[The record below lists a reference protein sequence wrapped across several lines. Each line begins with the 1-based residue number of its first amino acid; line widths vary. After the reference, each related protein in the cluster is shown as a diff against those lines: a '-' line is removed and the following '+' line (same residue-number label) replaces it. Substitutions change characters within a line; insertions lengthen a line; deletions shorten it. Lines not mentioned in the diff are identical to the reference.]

1 MSDMT
6 SDSSCD
12 PRWWRRLKAGCVTLV
27 VLLVVT
33 GGVLYW
39 VAVSMDPSLGPESYR
54 VRSVGKAA
62 AKYLSADPD
71 VVSAKVDRAEA
82 DKNGSVVSVGASLKD
97 GTSVRKAADLVV
109 SVQQRTLEK
118 ESTYGGALEVSL
130 SWKIGGNDID
140 VNISCRRDANRI
152 RADILRT
159 INPAGEPKAI
169 QGDIDEHAGPTVD
182 YGVVTATPPSL
193 TQAGSPHSVKTFT
206 LNGWKV
212 TSTSSGTGDS
222 FAKAPFEQIIAAG
235 RAGQNGVIVASPF
248 GDGTSILFSGLVSE
262 PGDVLSVDKA
272 AAIVHGLADCRSL
285 GISRLMI
292 DTVKQ
297 DSSSPSQLE
306 FTCQDGQFTAHDD
319 HSSDGREAEVLQHAA
334 AL

>member
-1 MSDMT
+1 MT
-6 SDSSCD
+6 
-12 PRWWRRLKAGCVTLV
+12 LM

-140 VNISCRRDANRI
+140 VNINCRRDANRI
-152 RADILRT
+152 RADILRA

-248 GDGTSILFSGLVSE
+248 GDGTSILLSGLVSE

-292 DTVKQ
+292 DTVQQ

>member
-1 MSDMT
+1 M
-6 SDSSCD
+6 
-12 PRWWRRLKAGCVTLV
+12 TLV

>member
-1 MSDMT
+1 M
-6 SDSSCD
+6 
-12 PRWWRRLKAGCVTLV
+12 KAGCVTLV

-152 RADILRT
+152 RADILRA

-248 GDGTSILFSGLVSE
+248 GDGTSILLSGLVSE

>member
-1 MSDMT
+1 M
-6 SDSSCD
+6 
-12 PRWWRRLKAGCVTLV
+12 TLV

-152 RADILRT
+152 RADILRA

-248 GDGTSILFSGLVSE
+248 GDGTSILLSGLVSE

>member
-1 MSDMT
+1 MT
-6 SDSSCD
+6 
-12 PRWWRRLKAGCVTLV
+12 LM

-54 VRSVGKAA
+54 VRSVGKTA

-118 ESTYGGALEVSL
+118 GSTYGGALEVSL

-140 VNISCRRDANRI
+140 VNINCRRDANRI
-152 RADILRT
+152 RADILRA

-235 RAGQNGVIVASPF
+235 RAGQNGAIVASPF
-248 GDGTSILFSGLVSE
+248 GDGTSILLSGLVSE

>member
-1 MSDMT
+1 M
-6 SDSSCD
+6 
-12 PRWWRRLKAGCVTLV
+12 
-27 VLLVVT
+27 
-33 GGVLYW
+33 
-39 VAVSMDPSLGPESYR
+39 
-54 VRSVGKAA
+54 
-62 AKYLSADPD
+62 
-71 VVSAKVDRAEA
+71 SAKVDRAEA

-118 ESTYGGALEVSL
+118 GSTYGGALEVSL

-140 VNISCRRDANRI
+140 VNINCRRDANRI
-152 RADILRT
+152 RADILRA

-235 RAGQNGVIVASPF
+235 RAGQNGAIVASPF
-248 GDGTSILFSGLVSE
+248 GDGTSILLSGLVSE

>member
-1 MSDMT
+1 M
-6 SDSSCD
+6 
-12 PRWWRRLKAGCVTLV
+12 TLV

-140 VNISCRRDANRI
+140 VNINCRRDANRI
-152 RADILRT
+152 RADILRA

-248 GDGTSILFSGLVSE
+248 GDGTSILLSGLVSE
-262 PGDVLSVDKA
+262 PGDVLSVDRA

>member
-1 MSDMT
+1 M
-6 SDSSCD
+6 
-12 PRWWRRLKAGCVTLV
+12 TLV

-140 VNISCRRDANRI
+140 VNINCRRDANRI
-152 RADILRT
+152 RADILRA

-248 GDGTSILFSGLVSE
+248 GDGTSILLSGLVSE

>member
-1 MSDMT
+1 M
-6 SDSSCD
+6 
-12 PRWWRRLKAGCVTLV
+12 
-27 VLLVVT
+27 
-33 GGVLYW
+33 
-39 VAVSMDPSLGPESYR
+39 
-54 VRSVGKAA
+54 
-62 AKYLSADPD
+62 
-71 VVSAKVDRAEA
+71 
-82 DKNGSVVSVGASLKD
+82 GASLKD
-97 GTSVRKAADLVV
+97 GTSVHKAADLVV

-118 ESTYGGALEVSL
+118 ESKYRGALEVSL

-140 VNISCRRDANRI
+140 VNINCRRDANRI
-152 RADILRT
+152 RADILRA

-212 TSTSSGTGDS
+212 SSTSSGTGDS
-222 FAKAPFEQIIAAG
+222 FAKAPFERIIAAAG
-235 RAGQNGVIVASPF
+235 HAGQNGAIVASPF
-248 GDGTSILFSGLVSE
+248 GDGTSILLSGLVSE

-292 DTVKQ
+292 DTVQQ

>member
-1 MSDMT
+1 
-6 SDSSCD
+6 
-12 PRWWRRLKAGCVTLV
+12 VTLV

-140 VNISCRRDANRI
+140 VNINCRRDANRI
-152 RADILRT
+152 RADILRA

-248 GDGTSILFSGLVSE
+248 GDGTSILLSGLVSE

>member
-1 MSDMT
+1 M
-6 SDSSCD
+6 
-12 PRWWRRLKAGCVTLV
+12 TLV

-140 VNISCRRDANRI
+140 VNINCRRDANRI
-152 RADILRT
+152 RADILRA

-248 GDGTSILFSGLVSE
+248 GDGTSILLSGLVSE

-292 DTVKQ
+292 DTAKQ